1 MAEQQVIRIRMRD
14 RPGALSQICTALA
27 AHGVDIIHLDVV
39 SAHDGEVVDDLALSG
54 KEPGD
59 IARAVRGFLP
69 DVVVSPLPGG
79 TTEPVFE
86 FGSALLRL
94 AAISDQEAALTE
106 FATGAGQFVRANQ
119 SLFLRIKH
127 GSNRIFSSLAGIPE
141 IEATEPCAARV
152 IFSPATVVTFS
163 GASDWAPAPFR
174 APLGAEHIAL
184 APVGTLGVV
193 VLARQGDIPFTQGE
207 LRRLGLYTK
216 AATALMP
223 FTAASEVP
231 LAGPGALPPGAI
243 SEPL

>member
-14 RPGALSQICTALA
+14 RPGALSQVCTALA

-39 SAHDGEVVDDLALSG
+39 SAHGGEVVDDLVLSG

-69 DVVVSPLPGG
+69 DVIVSPLPGG

-94 AAISDQEAALTE
+94 AAISDPDAALAE

-119 SLFLRIKH
+119 SLFLRIKP

-152 IFSPATVVTFS
+152 IFAPATVVTFP
-163 GASDWAPAPFR
+163 GASEWAPAAFR
-174 APLGAEHIAL
+174 ANLGAEHVAL
-184 APVGTLGVV
+184 APIGGMGVV
-193 VLARQGDIPFTQGE
+193 VLTRQGDIPFTQGE

-223 FTAASEVP
+223 FAASGEMP
-231 LAGPGALPPGAI
+231 LAGPGELPAGAM